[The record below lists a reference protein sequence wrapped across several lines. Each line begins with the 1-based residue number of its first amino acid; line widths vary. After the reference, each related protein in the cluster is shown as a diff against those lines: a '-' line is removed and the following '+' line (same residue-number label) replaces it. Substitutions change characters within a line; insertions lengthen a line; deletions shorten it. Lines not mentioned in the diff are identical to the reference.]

1 MKNTTPR
8 IIFIAIILITYAC
21 GGKLERAN
29 EQPAQTKITYT
40 VEPAPEWTALFN
52 RTKGW
57 FGGDGIFA
65 IPFSG
70 KDQNNSSTDSILF
83 LFSDTMV
90 GEIENGALKPGFV
103 MVNNSVMM
111 LQGKD
116 PLPENADFRINKSK
130 EKKPATLF
138 IPSSPNKQNDD
149 YYWLG
154 DGFINHAMDSS
165 LCLFAYRIRN
175 TNDNS
180 AFPFR
185 EVGNNLIIIPKG
197 SKYPFADQ
205 RQMDLPFSASQDS
218 LSTSYGVGVL
228 ANTTAAGVTNPDEY
242 VYIYGV
248 RGKAKQLVAS
258 RVKPSQLDN
267 FSAWEFYN
275 GTGWSAK
282 TEDAQPLSD
291 SVSNELSVTP
301 IGNGQYALI
310 YQYGGLTP
318 TICMQTGPSPVGPF
332 GSREKIWNTSEDT
345 KEKGL
350 FSYNAKAHPAISKPG
365 ELLVSYNVN
374 SFNFSEQ
381 IKKIPNLYRPRFVR
395 IIFTTSAE
403 VK

>member
-1 MKNTTPR
+1 
-8 IIFIAIILITYAC
+8 
-21 GGKLERAN
+21 
-29 EQPAQTKITYT
+29 
-40 VEPAPEWTALFN
+40 
-52 RTKGW
+52 
-57 FGGDGIFA
+57 
-65 IPFSG
+65 
-70 KDQNNSSTDSILF
+70 
-83 LFSDTMV
+83 
-90 GEIENGALKPGFV
+90 
-103 MVNNSVMM
+103 M
-111 LQGKD
+111 LQCKD
-116 PLPENADFRINKSK
+116 PLPENADFRINRSK

-138 IPSSPNKQNDD
+138 IPSSPNKQKDD

-197 SKYPFADQ
+197 SKYPFDDQ

-228 ANTTAAGVTNPDEY
+228 ANTTAAGVTNADEY

-332 GSREKIWNTSEDT
+332 GPREKIWNTSEDT

-381 IKKIPNLYRPRFVR
+381 IKEIPNLYRPRFVR

-403 VK
+403 AK

>member
-8 IIFIAIILITYAC
+8 IIFIAVILITYAC

-29 EQPAQTKITYT
+29 EQAAKPKITYK

-70 KDQNNSSTDSILF
+70 KDQSNSSTDSILF

-103 MVNNSVMM
+103 MVNNSVMI

-116 PLPENADFRINKSK
+116 PSPEKADFLINKNK
-130 EKKPATLF
+130 EKNPATLF
-138 IPSSPNKQNDD
+138 IPSSPNKQKDD

-197 SKYPFADQ
+197 SKYPFAGQ
-205 RQMDLPFSASQDS
+205 RQLDLPFSASQDS

-228 ANTTAAGVTNPDEY
+228 ANTAAAGVTNADEY

-282 TEDAQPLSD
+282 PEEAQSLSD

-301 IGNGQYALI
+301 IGDDQYALI
-310 YQYGGLTP
+310 YQYGGLMP
-318 TICMQTGPSPVGPF
+318 TICMQIGPSPVGPF
-332 GSREKIWNTSEDT
+332 GPREKIWSTSEDT

-350 FSYNAKAHPAISKPG
+350 FAYNAKAHPAISKPG

-381 IKKIPNLYRPRFVR
+381 IKEIPNLYRPRFVR

-403 VK
+403 AK